1 VNLSITRRLLISN
14 LLILAAFLGLAG
26 AALDRAF
33 RTSSEAVT
41 QEQLQAYVFALL
53 GAADTDQAGLMRL
66 PQSLPAPAFN
76 QPDSGLYAEVRGEA
90 GAYHWRS
97 GSLIGRAEELVRPTR
112 PGETAFRLTP
122 ELALFDQGITWED
135 RAGQAVDYAITVAMD
150 RGRLDAEQSG
160 FRSTLWTWLGGVA
173 LLLLLAQ
180 LVSARWGLTPL
191 REMAAA
197 VRRVEDGAADRIKG
211 EVPRELRGLSDN
223 LNSLLEQS
231 RARQERVRNSLADLA
246 HSMKTPL
253 AVLRGSVEQAED
265 RALRALIEDQTRRID
280 EIVTYQRQRAAV
292 AGSSGMTRPVALA
305 PVLRRLAASLDKVH
319 GERGLH
325 CEILVDE
332 SLRLRFDEGDLFEL
346 FGNLMENA
354 YKHCR
359 HKVRV
364 AASEADGGVEITIED
379 DGRGIPLDDAARLL
393 RRGERAD
400 QRHPGEGI
408 GLAVVSEI
416 VRQYG
421 GRLAVE
427 AAGLGGARF
436 RLVFP
441 AARPPGDP
449 ADGAAEG

>member
-1 VNLSITRRLLISN
+1 MNLSITRRLLISN

-41 QEQLQAYVFALL
+41 REQLQAYVFALL
-53 GAADTDQAGLMRL
+53 GAADTDQSGLMRL
-66 PQSLPAPAFN
+66 PPALPAPAFN

-97 GSLIGRAEELVRPTR
+97 GSLIGRADELLNPSR
-112 PGETAFRLTP
+112 PGETRFRLTP
-122 ELALFDQGITWED
+122 ALALFDQGISWED
-135 RAGQAVDYAITVAMD
+135 RAGRAVDYSITVAMD

-180 LVSARWGLTPL
+180 VVSARWGLAPL

-197 VRRVEDGAADRIKG
+197 VRRVEDGADDRIRG

-223 LNSLLEQS
+223 LNSLIEQS

-253 AVLRGSVEQAED
+253 AVLRGSAGQAAD
-265 RALRALIEDQTRRID
+265 RALRDLIEDQTRRID

-292 AGSSGMTRPVALA
+292 AGGSGMTRPVALA

-319 GERGLH
+319 RDKNPH
-325 CEILVDE
+325 CEILVDDG
-332 SLRLRFDEGDLFEL
+332 LRLRFDQGDLFEL

-354 YKHCR
+354 YRHCR
-359 HKVRV
+359 RRVHV
-364 AASEADGGVEITIED
+364 AASEARSGVEIIIED
-379 DGRGIPLDDAARLL
+379 DGQGIPLDDAARLL

-427 AAGLGGARF
+427 QSNLGGARF
-436 RLVFP
+436 RIDIP
-441 AARPPGDP
+441 A
-449 ADGAAEG
+449 